1 MNITRQYSIK
11 RTQEFY
17 IHGFSQIYFRIH
29 FPCTQISPG
38 FKLCFLKLLL
48 LLYSALFSEL
58 LCYIRCNIYIY
69 TDAVKFVKVWCKLI
83 FEFSFIFL
91 VLKYPWGSSFVGLS
105 FYIIYYTHI
114 QYCLCITIVMEKRQR
129 SDVKLSESLTS
140 LALIWA
146 QVGAPWNPS
155 DHHSTIVLRG
165 IRGHAIGPHSAE
177 KRQLLG
183 QPMWVFPVWTKVHC
197 LNCAR

>member
-1 MNITRQYSIK
+1 MDKERWYFKEYVNITRQYSIK

-58 LCYIRCNIYIY
+58 LCYIRCNICIY

-91 VLKYPWGSSFVGLS
+91 VLKYPLGSSFVGLS

-114 QYCLCITIVMEKRQR
+114 QYCLCITIAMEKRQR

-140 LALIWA
+140 LALIGA

-155 DHHSTIVLRG
+155 DHHSTIVLR
-165 IRGHAIGPHSAE
+165 
-177 KRQLLG
+177 
-183 QPMWVFPVWTKVHC
+183 C
-197 LNCAR
+197 LKGTLN